1 MQWASSGPEREGVTP
16 PKAEEPAVAAAA
28 AEAPTALLAAASRL
42 LTELEGVQLQRQPA
56 TSSPGPA
63 AGDAAAA
70 LPASTQRGTHQ
81 LGSRLLVA
89 LSLIVGADY
98 LSPISLLPTA
108 EDGRLLLSLA
118 AFL

>member
-1 MQWASSGPEREGVTP
+1 MQWASPGPATEGVTP
-16 PKAEEPAVAAAA
+16 PKAEEPAVAAA

-42 LTELEGVQLQRQPA
+42 LTDLEGVQRQPA
-56 TSSPGPA
+56 ASRLGPV
-63 AGDAAAA
+63 AGDAAAATAA

-81 LGSRLLVA
+81 LGSRLLLA

-108 EDGRLLLSLA
+108 DDGRLLLSLA